1 MEITVLGIESYRE
14 AVSRPT
20 DAYRSHPSAPVSAR
34 SVEALAKVVSKT
46 ITARSK
52 FIRRSRYTTDYS
64 HFFMLRRPPGPKP
77 HFLLGNM
84 PLASPD
90 PLPIFSSWAAEF
102 GDIFYYRAA
111 WLHVYFLNHPDLIEE
126 VLVRTP
132 RNFLKDRVVRN
143 SRWFFGEGLL
153 TNEGDSW
160 LRQRRLSAPAF
171 HRERVSTYANIM
183 TSYAQQTLA
192 NWKDGETLDIHREM
206 MRLTLQIVVRALFNV
221 EAEET
226 AEISSAL
233 NLFMSNTTGV
243 RILLP
248 PIARYLPTPRMI
260 SFRRAV
266 ARMDDTVYGII
277 AQHRANKIESGD
289 LLSMLIAARDEDG
302 SHMSDRQLRDEVL
315 TFLIAGHETTALT
328 LTWTWHLLAQHPEV
342 EKNLHAEL
350 DRLLR
355 GRGPE
360 FSDLPA
366 LTYTERVIKESMRL
380 YPPAWSLARTVIADF
395 ELRGYRIPA
404 GSNVVMSQW
413 IMHRH
418 PAYFPEPEKFDPDR
432 WSTERAQ
439 RLPRF
444 AYFPFGGGP
453 RQCIGS
459 SFAMM
464 EATLLLATI
473 AQSFRLCAV
482 PDHPVVP
489 IPSFTLRP
497 KYGVRMTIESRP
509 SVTCS
514 GQPGVQTQ
522 TVGH

>member
-1 MEITVLGIESYRE
+1 M
-14 AVSRPT
+14 P
-20 DAYRSHPSAPVSAR
+20 
-34 SVEALAKVVSKT
+34 
-46 ITARSK
+46 
-52 FIRRSRYTTDYS
+52 
-64 HFFMLRRPPGPKP
+64 RRPPGPKP
-77 HFLLGNM
+77 HFLIGNM

-90 PLPIFSSWAAEF
+90 PLPIFSAWAAEF

-126 VLVRTP
+126 VLIRNP

-171 HRERVSTYANIM
+171 HRERVSTSANIM
-183 TSYAQQTLA
+183 TTYAQQMLA
-192 NWKDGETLDIHREM
+192 HWQDGETLDIHQEM

-233 NLFMSNTTGV
+233 NLIMSNTTGI

-266 ARMDDTVYGII
+266 ARMDNTVYSIV
-277 AQHRANKIESGD
+277 AQHQANKGDSGD

-302 SHMSDRQLRDEVL
+302 SRMSDRQLRDEVL
-315 TFLIAGHETTALT
+315 TFLIAGHETTALA

-342 EKNLHAEL
+342 EGKLHEEL
-350 DRLLR
+350 DRVLG
-355 GRGPE
+355 GRLPE
-360 FSDLPA
+360 FADLPM

-380 YPPAWSLARTVIADF
+380 YPPVWSLARTVISDF
-395 ELRGYRIPA
+395 ELRAYRIPA
-404 GSNVVMSQW
+404 GANVVMSQW
-413 IMHRH
+413 IMHRS
-418 PAYFPEPEKFDPDR
+418 PAYFPDPEKFDPDR
-432 WSTERAQ
+432 WSPGKAQ
-439 RLPRF
+439 ELPRF

-473 AQSFRLCAV
+473 AQRFRLQMV
-482 PDHPVVP
+482 PKHPVIPV
-489 IPSFTLRP
+489 PSFTLRP
-497 KYGVRMTIESRP
+497 KYGLRMTLESRYP
-509 SVTCS
+509 MSHTTPNGRQAQIIS
-514 GQPGVQTQ
+514 Q
-522 TVGH
+522 